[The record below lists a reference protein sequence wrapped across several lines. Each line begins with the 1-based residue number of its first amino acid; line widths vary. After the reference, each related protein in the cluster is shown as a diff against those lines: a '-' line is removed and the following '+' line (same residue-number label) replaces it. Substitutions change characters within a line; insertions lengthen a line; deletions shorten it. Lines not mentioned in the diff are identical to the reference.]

1 MMRVVLAFALFP
13 LLSQAALQSAAPVAT
28 PPAHAP
34 LTAKVVEALKQHSDE
49 ARHMQLNAEQQIQV
63 HFGCVDACKPSP
75 VESKCVTACETTMYQ
90 CIDHTGPGETEK
102 DTDACMEKVL
112 KTYKETK
119 GVEKKDENAEA
130 AEMASLEAQSD
141 KDMGMGSDDD
151 KNDDEWARMTTW
163 AKNNEPRES
172 KGDDSFIQ
180 VKRNI
185 DDDNA
190 EAAEMARLEA
200 QSDKDMGMG

>member
-119 GVEKKDENAEA
+119 GVEKKDEKAEKK
-130 AEMASLEAQSD
+130 AEKKE
-141 KDMGMGSDDD
+141 K
-151 KNDDEWARMTTW
+151 KK
-163 AKNNEPRES
+163 AK
-172 KGDDSFIQ
+172 SFLQ
-180 VKRNI
+180 LARNI
-185 DDDNA
+185 DD
-190 EAAEMARLEA
+190 EMPKRPRWQAWRRSPTRTWAWVL
-200 QSDKDMGMG
+200 MTTRMMTNGRG